1 MNLKMIDARASERA
15 AAAASTV
22 ETARREDDGMPLRL
36 LGHSE
41 SQPPRARP
49 DGRLAPS
56 VFTVTKFGERLK

>member
-1 MNLKMIDARASERA
+1 MNLKMIDARASER

-41 SQPPRARP
+41 SQPARARP